1 MSSVKTDKIKL
12 NNMENEKVKKE
23 SIFQNMILW
32 MLSFVSSV
40 LFLLF
45 YSTATS
51 PLTSYYGEDSA
62 FYAMVGA
69 AMKHGLLPYRDFYE
83 MKGPYMFWIE
93 YFGQLISEGRFGTFC
108 IQTINM
114 TLTIGIILCIVNLLL
129 KKMTVKKIQRFIIY
143 ICSVLFSLLIISFT
157 FEGGNLTEEFSYP
170 VMVLCLYL
178 CLKYFDDQDRSP
190 HSDHSLK
197 IGFIYGMAFGFFAFV
212 RIINAAFLGAV
223 LLTIVIYLISKKNW
237 KNILQNAVVFIAGV
251 IVAMLPACIW
261 ALTQGILKDMIRQ
274 VFVLAFSYST
284 ELNMADRFMLVKN
297 FVWPMI
303 VVGMVSIFLY
313 FTGFKK
319 KWPLLLLSVS
329 SAVILMIAVSMGD
342 GYLHYFSLQLPNA
355 VLALYFLI
363 STCLENCETDVKNQN
378 YNKESIQENNLS
390 NIQKEAQ
397 EKNLD
402 NTKKEAQKNDV
413 ENVLKKIE
421 KDNQDNSNKNKTM
434 HIIKIVL
441 SVCIVILAIG
451 MQKDVIHDKTL
462 AVANYT
468 VQSIRQGNPD
478 EGDVVYIQDI
488 MNQIPDDEKDGVY
501 LYGFGSCSQWYA
513 KAGIFPPNKYC
524 DWQPHWIILY
534 PEIKDELLNYI
545 ASRSA
550 KWIVLPNGGEI
561 WPDEI
566 KNSIYENYT
575 EFFVNDYY
583 ILLHEKV
590 E

>member
-12 NNMENEKVKKE
+12 NNMENEKVNKE
-23 SIFQNMILW
+23 SIFQNLILW

-129 KKMTVKKIQRFIIY
+129 KKVTLKKIQKFVIY

-178 CLKYFDDQDRSP
+178 CLKYFDDQDWSP
-190 HSDHSLK
+190 VSNHPLK

-303 VVGMVSIFLY
+303 VIGMVSIFLY
-313 FTGFKK
+313 FTGSKK

-329 SAVILMIAVSMGD
+329 SAVILLIAVSMGD

-363 STCLENCETDVKNQN
+363 SACLGNSETDINDSS
-378 YNKESIQENNLS
+378 YCRESVQEN
-390 NIQKEAQ
+390 
-397 EKNLD
+397 
-402 NTKKEAQKNDV
+402 
-413 ENVLKKIE
+413 
-421 KDNQDNSNKNKTM
+421 
-434 HIIKIVL
+434 IKIVL

-451 MQKDVIHDKTL
+451 MQKNVIRDKTL

-478 EGDVVYIQDI
+478 EGDVAYIQDI
-488 MNQIPDDEKDGVY
+488 MNQIPDDEKDSVY

-534 PEIKDELLNYI
+534 PEIKDELLDYI
-545 ASRSA
+545 GSRSA

-583 ILLHEKV
+583 ILLHEKI

>member
-1 MSSVKTDKIKL
+1 MLSVKTDKIKL
-12 NNMENEKVKKE
+12 NNMENV
-23 SIFQNMILW
+23 FRNLILW
-32 MLSFVSSV
+32 ILSFVSSV

-129 KKMTVKKIQRFIIY
+129 KNVTVKKIQSFIIY

-178 CLKYFDDQDRSP
+178 CLKYFDDQDRSSV
-190 HSDHSLK
+190 SDHPLK

-284 ELNMADRFMLVKN
+284 ELNIADRFMLVKN

-303 VVGMVSIFLY
+303 LIGMVSIFLY
-313 FTGFKK
+313 FTGSKK

-329 SAVILMIAVSMGD
+329 SAVILLIAVSMGD

-363 STCLENCETDVKNQN
+363 GTCLGNCKTDINDSN
-378 YNKESIQENNLS
+378 YCR
-390 NIQKEAQ
+390 
-397 EKNLD
+397 EK
-402 NTKKEAQKNDV
+402 
-413 ENVLKKIE
+413 VLKKIE
-421 KDNQDNSNKNKTM
+421 KDNQDNTAKNKTL
-434 HIIKIVL
+434 HIIQIVL
-441 SVCIVILAIG
+441 SVCIVIFAIC
-451 MQKDVIHDKTL
+451 MQKDVIQDKTL

-468 VQSIRQGNPD
+468 IQSIRQGNPD
-478 EGDVVYIQDI
+478 EGDVIYIQNI
-488 MNQIPDDEKDGVY
+488 MDQIPDNEKDSVY

-534 PEIKDELLNYI
+534 PEIKDELLDYI
-545 ASRSA
+545 DSHSA

-561 WPDEI
+561 WPYEI

>member
-1 MSSVKTDKIKL
+1 MLSVKTDKIKL
-12 NNMENEKVKKE
+12 NNMENEKVNKE
-23 SIFQNMILW
+23 SIFQNLILW
-32 MLSFVSSV
+32 IVSFISSF

-114 TLTIGIILCIVNLLL
+114 TLTIGIILCIVNILL
-129 KKMTVKKIQRFIIY
+129 KKVTVKKIQRFFIY

-178 CLKYFDDQDRSP
+178 CLKYFDNQDRSSV
-190 HSDHSLK
+190 SDHPLK

-223 LLTIVIYLISKKNW
+223 LLTIVIYLIFKKNW
-237 KNILQNAVVFIAGV
+237 KNILQNTVVFIAGV
-251 IVAMLPACIW
+251 IVAMSPACIW

-313 FTGFKK
+313 FTSFKK

-329 SAVILMIAVSMGD
+329 SAVILLIAVSMGD

-355 VLALYFLI
+355 VLALYFFI
-363 STCLENCETDVKNQN
+363 STCLGNCKTD
-378 YNKESIQENNLS
+378 I
-390 NIQKEAQ
+390 
-397 EKNLD
+397 
-402 NTKKEAQKNDV
+402 NDSSYCR

-421 KDNQDNSNKNKTM
+421 KDNQDNTGKNKTL
-434 HIIKIVL
+434 HIIQIVL

-451 MQKDVIHDKTL
+451 MQKDVIRDKTL

-488 MNQIPDDEKDGVY
+488 MNQIPDDEKDSVY

-534 PEIKDELLNYI
+534 PEIKDELLDYI

-575 EFFVNDYY
+575 EFFVNNYY

>member
-1 MSSVKTDKIKL
+1 MLSVKTDKIKL
-12 NNMENEKVKKE
+12 KNKEN
-23 SIFQNMILW
+23 IFQNLILW
-32 MLSFVSSV
+32 ILSFVSSV

-45 YSTATS
+45 YSIATS

-69 AMKHGLLPYRDFYE
+69 AMKHGMLPYRDFYE

-129 KKMTVKKIQRFIIY
+129 KKKTVKKIQRFVIY

-178 CLKYFDDQDRSP
+178 CMRYFDDQDHSP
-190 HSDHSLK
+190 VSDHPLK

-223 LLTIVIYLISKKNW
+223 LLTIVIYLIFKKNW

-251 IVAMLPACIW
+251 IVAILPACIW
-261 ALTQGILKDMIRQ
+261 ALMQGILKDMIRQ

-284 ELNMADRFMLVKN
+284 ELNTADRFMLVKN

-303 VVGMVSIFLY
+303 VIGMVSIFLY
-313 FTGFKK
+313 FTGSKK

-329 SAVILMIAVSMGD
+329 SAVILLIAVSMGD

-363 STCLENCETDVKNQN
+363 GTCLGNCETDINNQN
-378 YNKESIQENNLS
+378 YNKESIQ
-390 NIQKEAQ
+390 K
-397 EKNLD
+397 KNLG
-402 NTKKEAQKNDV
+402 NTKKEPQKNDE
-413 ENVLKKIE
+413 ENVLEKIE
-421 KDNQDNSNKNKTM
+421 KDHQDNSDKNKTL
-434 HIIKIVL
+434 HIIRIVL
-441 SVCIVILAIG
+441 SVCIVILAIC
-451 MQKDVIHDKTL
+451 MQKDVIRDKTL

-468 VQSIRQGNPD
+468 IQSVRQGNPD
-478 EGDVVYIQDI
+478 EGDVAYIQDV
-488 MNQIPDDEKDGVY
+488 MGQIPDEEKDSVY

-534 PEIKDELLNYI
+534 PEIKDELLDYI
-545 ASRSA
+545 GSRYA

>member
-1 MSSVKTDKIKL
+1 MLSVKTDKIKL
-12 NNMENEKVKKE
+12 KNKEN
-23 SIFQNMILW
+23 IFQNLILW
-32 MLSFVSSV
+32 ILSFVSSV

-45 YSTATS
+45 YSIATS

-69 AMKHGLLPYRDFYE
+69 AMKHGMLPYRDFYE

-129 KKMTVKKIQRFIIY
+129 KKMTIKKIQRVVIY

-178 CLKYFDDQDRSP
+178 CLRYFDDQDRSP
-190 HSDHSLK
+190 VSVHSLK

-303 VVGMVSIFLY
+303 VIGMVSIFLY
-313 FTGFKK
+313 FTGSKK

-329 SAVILMIAVSMGD
+329 SAVILLIAVSMGD

-363 STCLENCETDVKNQN
+363 STCLGNCETDINNQN
-378 YNKESIQENNLS
+378 YNKESIQKKNLS
-390 NIQKEAQ
+390 
-397 EKNLD
+397 
-402 NTKKEAQKNDV
+402 NTKKEPQKNDE
-413 ENVLKKIE
+413 ENVLKKIQ
-421 KDNQDNSNKNKTM
+421 KDNQDNSDKNKTL
-434 HIIKIVL
+434 HIIRIVL
-441 SVCIVILAIG
+441 SVCIVILAIC
-451 MQKDVIHDKTL
+451 MQKDVIRDKTL

-468 VQSIRQGNPD
+468 IQSVRQGNPD
-478 EGDVVYIQDI
+478 EGDVAYIQDV
-488 MNQIPDDEKDGVY
+488 MGQIPDEEKDSVY

-534 PEIKDELLNYI
+534 PEIKDELLDYI
-545 ASRSA
+545 GSRYA

>member
-1 MSSVKTDKIKL
+1 MLSVKTDKIKL
-12 NNMENEKVKKE
+12 NNTEN
-23 SIFQNMILW
+23 IIQNLILW
-32 MLSFVSSV
+32 ILSFVSSV

-69 AMKHGLLPYRDFYE
+69 AMKHGMLPYRDFYE

-129 KKMTVKKIQRFIIY
+129 KKMTIKKIQRVVIY

-178 CLKYFDDQDRSP
+178 CLKYFDDQDCSP
-190 HSDHSLK
+190 VSDHSLK

-303 VVGMVSIFLY
+303 VIGMVSIFLY
-313 FTGFKK
+313 FTGSKK

-329 SAVILMIAVSMGD
+329 SAVILLIAVSMGD

-363 STCLENCETDVKNQN
+363 GTCLGNCETDINNQN
-378 YNKESIQENNLS
+378 YNKESIQ
-390 NIQKEAQ
+390 I
-397 EKNLD
+397 KNLG
-402 NTKKEAQKNDV
+402 NTKKEPQKNDE
-413 ENVLKKIE
+413 ENVLEKIE
-421 KDNQDNSNKNKTM
+421 KDHQDNSDKNKTL
-434 HIIKIVL
+434 HIIRIVL
-441 SVCIVILAIG
+441 SVCIVILAIC
-451 MQKDVIHDKTL
+451 MQKDVIRDKTL

-468 VQSIRQGNPD
+468 IQSVRQGNPD
-478 EGDVVYIQDI
+478 EGDVAYIQDV
-488 MNQIPDDEKDGVY
+488 MGQIPDEEKDSVY

-534 PEIKDELLNYI
+534 PEIKDELLDYI
-545 ASRSA
+545 GSCYA

>member
-1 MSSVKTDKIKL
+1 MLSVKTDKIKL
-12 NNMENEKVKKE
+12 KNKEN
-23 SIFQNMILW
+23 IFQNLILW
-32 MLSFVSSV
+32 ILSFVSSV

-69 AMKHGLLPYRDFYE
+69 AMKHGMLPYRDFYE

-114 TLTIGIILCIVNLLL
+114 TLTIGIILCIANLLL
-129 KKMTVKKIQRFIIY
+129 KKMTIKKIQRFVIY

-178 CLKYFDDQDRSP
+178 CMRYFDDQDHSP
-190 HSDHSLK
+190 VSDHPLK

-223 LLTIVIYLISKKNW
+223 LLTIVIYLIFKKNW

-251 IVAMLPACIW
+251 IVAILPACIW
-261 ALTQGILKDMIRQ
+261 ALMQGILKDMIRQ

-284 ELNMADRFMLVKN
+284 ELNTADRFMLVKN

-303 VVGMVSIFLY
+303 VIGMVSIFLY
-313 FTGFKK
+313 FTGSKK

-329 SAVILMIAVSMGD
+329 SAVILLIAVSMGD

-363 STCLENCETDVKNQN
+363 STCLGNCETDINNQN
-378 YNKESIQENNLS
+378 YNKESIQ
-390 NIQKEAQ
+390 K
-397 EKNLD
+397 KNLG
-402 NTKKEAQKNDV
+402 NTKKEPQKNDK
-413 ENVLKKIE
+413 ENVLKKIQ
-421 KDNQDNSNKNKTM
+421 KDNQDNSDKNKTL
-434 HIIKIVL
+434 HIIRIVL

-451 MQKDVIHDKTL
+451 MQKDVIRDKTL

-468 VQSIRQGNPD
+468 IQSIRQGNPD
-478 EGDVVYIQDI
+478 EGDVAYIQDV
-488 MNQIPDDEKDGVY
+488 MGHIPHDEKDSVY

-534 PEIKDELLNYI
+534 PEIKDELLDYI
-545 ASRSA
+545 GSHSA

-583 ILLHEKV
+583 ILLHEKA

>member
-1 MSSVKTDKIKL
+1 MLSVKTDKIKL
-12 NNMENEKVKKE
+12 KNKEN
-23 SIFQNMILW
+23 IFQNLILW
-32 MLSFVSSV
+32 ILSFVSSV

-45 YSTATS
+45 YSIATS

-69 AMKHGLLPYRDFYE
+69 AMKHGMLPYRDFYE

-93 YFGQLISEGRFGTFC
+93 YFGQLILEGRFGTFC

-129 KKMTVKKIQRFIIY
+129 KKKTVKKIQRFVIY

-178 CLKYFDDQDRSP
+178 CMRYFDDQDHSP
-190 HSDHSLK
+190 VSDHPLK

-223 LLTIVIYLISKKNW
+223 LLTIVIYLIFKKNW

-251 IVAMLPACIW
+251 IVAILPACIW
-261 ALTQGILKDMIRQ
+261 ALMQGILKDMIRQ

-284 ELNMADRFMLVKN
+284 ELNTADRFMLVKN

-303 VVGMVSIFLY
+303 VIGMVSIFLY
-313 FTGFKK
+313 FTGSKK

-329 SAVILMIAVSMGD
+329 SAVILLIAVSMGD

-363 STCLENCETDVKNQN
+363 GTCLGNCETDINNQN
-378 YNKESIQENNLS
+378 YNKESIQ
-390 NIQKEAQ
+390 K
-397 EKNLD
+397 KNLG
-402 NTKKEAQKNDV
+402 NTKKEPQKNDE
-413 ENVLKKIE
+413 ENVLEKIE
-421 KDNQDNSNKNKTM
+421 KDNQDNSDKNKTL
-434 HIIKIVL
+434 HIIRIVL
-441 SVCIVILAIG
+441 SVCIVILAIC
-451 MQKDVIHDKTL
+451 MQKDVIRDKTL

-468 VQSIRQGNPD
+468 IQSVRQGNPD
-478 EGDVVYIQDI
+478 EGDVAYIQDV
-488 MNQIPDDEKDGVY
+488 MGQIPDEEKDSVY

-534 PEIKDELLNYI
+534 PEIKDELLDYI
-545 ASRSA
+545 GSRYA

>member
-1 MSSVKTDKIKL
+1 MLSVKTDKIKL
-12 NNMENEKVKKE
+12 NNTEN
-23 SIFQNMILW
+23 IIQNLILW
-32 MLSFVSSV
+32 ILSFVSSV

-69 AMKHGLLPYRDFYE
+69 AMKHGMLPYRDFYE

-129 KKMTVKKIQRFIIY
+129 KKMTIKKIQRVVIY

-178 CLKYFDDQDRSP
+178 CLKYFDDQDCSP
-190 HSDHSLK
+190 VSDHSLK

-303 VVGMVSIFLY
+303 VIGMVSIFLY
-313 FTGFKK
+313 FTGSKK

-329 SAVILMIAVSMGD
+329 SAVILLIAVSMGD

-363 STCLENCETDVKNQN
+363 SACLGNCETDINNQS
-378 YNKESIQENNLS
+378 YNKESIQ
-390 NIQKEAQ
+390 K
-397 EKNLD
+397 KNLG
-402 NTKKEAQKNDV
+402 NTKKSLRKMMKKMFWKK
-413 ENVLKKIE
+413 LKKI
-421 KDNQDNSNKNKTM
+421 
-434 HIIKIVL
+434 
-441 SVCIVILAIG
+441 
-451 MQKDVIHDKTL
+451 
-462 AVANYT
+462 
-468 VQSIRQGNPD
+468 IR
-478 EGDVVYIQDI
+478 
-488 MNQIPDDEKDGVY
+488 
-501 LYGFGSCSQWYA
+501 
-513 KAGIFPPNKYC
+513 
-524 DWQPHWIILY
+524 IILIR
-534 PEIKDELLNYI
+534 IKPCISLESYYLCALL
-545 ASRSA
+545 
-550 KWIVLPNGGEI
+550 
-561 WPDEI
+561 
-566 KNSIYENYT
+566 
-575 EFFVNDYY
+575 F
-583 ILLHEKV
+583 
-590 E
+590 

>member
-12 NNMENEKVKKE
+12 NNMENEKVNKE
-23 SIFQNMILW
+23 SIFQNLILW
-32 MLSFVSSV
+32 ILSFISSV

-129 KKMTVKKIQRFIIY
+129 KKVTVKKIQKFVIY

-178 CLKYFDDQDRSP
+178 CLKYFDDQDRSSVSNHP
-190 HSDHSLK
+190 LK

-303 VVGMVSIFLY
+303 VIGMVSIFLY
-313 FTGFKK
+313 FTSFKK

-329 SAVILMIAVSMGD
+329 SAVILLIAVSMGD

-363 STCLENCETDVKNQN
+363 STCLGNCETDINDSS
-378 YNKESIQENNLS
+378 YCRESVQEN
-390 NIQKEAQ
+390 IR
-397 EKNLD
+397 
-402 NTKKEAQKNDV
+402 
-413 ENVLKKIE
+413 
-421 KDNQDNSNKNKTM
+421 
-434 HIIKIVL
+434 IVL

-451 MQKDVIHDKTL
+451 MQKDVIRDKTL

-488 MNQIPDDEKDGVY
+488 MNQIPDDEKDSVY

-534 PEIKDELLNYI
+534 PEIKDELLDYI
-545 ASRSA
+545 GSRSA

>member
-1 MSSVKTDKIKL
+1 MLSVKTDKIKL
-12 NNMENEKVKKE
+12 NNTEN
-23 SIFQNMILW
+23 IIQNLILW
-32 MLSFVSSV
+32 ILSFVSSV

-69 AMKHGLLPYRDFYE
+69 AMKHGMLPYRDFYE

-93 YFGQLISEGRFGTFC
+93 YFGQLISKGRFGTFC

-129 KKMTVKKIQRFIIY
+129 KKMTIKKIQRVVIY

-178 CLKYFDDQDRSP
+178 CLRYFDDQDRSP
-190 HSDHSLK
+190 VSVHSLK

-303 VVGMVSIFLY
+303 VIGMVSIFLY
-313 FTGFKK
+313 FTGSKK

-329 SAVILMIAVSMGD
+329 SAVILLIAVSMGD

-363 STCLENCETDVKNQN
+363 SACLGNCETDINNQS
-378 YNKESIQENNLS
+378 YNKESIQ
-390 NIQKEAQ
+390 K
-397 EKNLD
+397 KNLG
-402 NTKKEAQKNDV
+402 NTKKEPQKNDE
-413 ENVLKKIE
+413 ENVLEKIE
-421 KDNQDNSNKNKTM
+421 KDNQDNSDKNKTLR
-434 HIIKIVL
+434 IIRIVL
-441 SVCIVILAIG
+441 SVCIVILAIC
-451 MQKDVIHDKTL
+451 MQKDVIRDKTL

-468 VQSIRQGNPD
+468 IQSVRQGNPD
-478 EGDVVYIQDI
+478 EGDVAYIQDV
-488 MNQIPDDEKDGVY
+488 MGQIPDDEKDSVY

-534 PEIKDELLNYI
+534 PEIKAELLDYI
-545 ASRSA
+545 GSRYA

>member
-1 MSSVKTDKIKL
+1 MLSAKTDKIKL
-12 NNMENEKVKKE
+12 NNMENEKANKE
-23 SIFQNMILW
+23 NVFQNLILW
-32 MLSFVSSV
+32 ILSFVSSV

-51 PLTSYYGEDSA
+51 PFTSYYGEDSA

-129 KKMTVKKIQRFIIY
+129 KKVTVKKIQSFIIY

-178 CLKYFDDQDRSP
+178 CLKYFDDQDRSSV
-190 HSDHSLK
+190 SDHPLK

-261 ALTQGILKDMIRQ
+261 ALTQGILKDMICQ

-303 VVGMVSIFLY
+303 LIGMVSVFLY
-313 FTGFKK
+313 FTGSKK

-329 SAVILMIAVSMGD
+329 SAFILLIAVSMGD

-363 STCLENCETDVKNQN
+363 GTCLGNCET
-378 YNKESIQENNLS
+378 
-390 NIQKEAQ
+390 NI
-397 EKNLD
+397 
-402 NTKKEAQKNDV
+402 NDSSYCR

-421 KDNQDNSNKNKTM
+421 KDNQDNTGKNKTL
-434 HIIKIVL
+434 HIIQIVL
-441 SVCIVILAIG
+441 SVCIVILAIC
-451 MQKDVIHDKTL
+451 MQKDVIRDKTL

-468 VQSIRQGNPD
+468 IQSIRQGNPD
-478 EGDVVYIQDI
+478 EGDVIYIQNI
-488 MNQIPDDEKDGVY
+488 MDQIPDNEKDSVY

-534 PEIKDELLNYI
+534 PEIKDELLDYI
-545 ASRSA
+545 SSHSA

>member
-1 MSSVKTDKIKL
+1 MLSVKTDKIKL
-12 NNMENEKVKKE
+12 NNTEN
-23 SIFQNMILW
+23 IFQNLILW
-32 MLSFVSSV
+32 ILSFVSSV

-69 AMKHGLLPYRDFYE
+69 AMKHGMLPYRDFYE

-129 KKMTVKKIQRFIIY
+129 KKKTVKKIQRFVIY

-178 CLKYFDDQDRSP
+178 CLRYFDDQDRSTV
-190 HSDHSLK
+190 SDHPLK

-284 ELNMADRFMLVKN
+284 ELNTADRFMLVKN

-303 VVGMVSIFLY
+303 VIGIVSIFLY
-313 FTGFKK
+313 FTGSKK

-329 SAVILMIAVSMGD
+329 SAVILLIAVSMGD

-363 STCLENCETDVKNQN
+363 GTCLGNCETDINNQN
-378 YNKESIQENNLS
+378 YNKESIQ
-390 NIQKEAQ
+390 I
-397 EKNLD
+397 KNLG
-402 NTKKEAQKNDV
+402 NTKKEPQKNDE
-413 ENVLKKIE
+413 ENVLEKIE
-421 KDNQDNSNKNKTM
+421 KDHQDNSDKNKTL
-434 HIIKIVL
+434 HIIRIVL
-441 SVCIVILAIG
+441 SVCIVILAIC
-451 MQKDVIHDKTL
+451 MQKDVIRDKTL

-468 VQSIRQGNPD
+468 IQSVRQGNPD
-478 EGDVVYIQDI
+478 EGDVAYIQDV
-488 MNQIPDDEKDGVY
+488 MGQIPDEEKDSVY

-534 PEIKDELLNYI
+534 PEIKDELLDYI
-545 ASRSA
+545 GSCYA

>member
-1 MSSVKTDKIKL
+1 MSLVKTDKIKL
-12 NNMENEKVKKE
+12 NNMENEKVNKE
-23 SIFQNMILW
+23 SIFQNLILW
-32 MLSFVSSV
+32 ILSFISSV

-129 KKMTVKKIQRFIIY
+129 KKVTVKKIQKFVIY

-170 VMVLCLYL
+170 VMILCLYL
-178 CLKYFDDQDRSP
+178 CLKYFDDQDRSSV
-190 HSDHSLK
+190 SDHPLK

-284 ELNMADRFMLVKN
+284 ELNMTDRFMLVKN

-303 VVGMVSIFLY
+303 VIGMVSIFLY
-313 FTGFKK
+313 FTGSKK

-329 SAVILMIAVSMGD
+329 SAVILLIAVSMGD

-363 STCLENCETDVKNQN
+363 STCLGNCKTDINDSS
-378 YNKESIQENNLS
+378 YCRESVQEN
-390 NIQKEAQ
+390 
-397 EKNLD
+397 
-402 NTKKEAQKNDV
+402 
-413 ENVLKKIE
+413 
-421 KDNQDNSNKNKTM
+421 
-434 HIIKIVL
+434 IKIVL

-451 MQKDVIHDKTL
+451 MQKDVIRDKTL

-488 MNQIPDDEKDGVY
+488 MNQIPDDEKDSVY

-534 PEIKDELLNYI
+534 PEIKDELLDYI

-583 ILLHEKV
+583 ILLNAKV

>member
-1 MSSVKTDKIKL
+1 MLSVKTDKIKL
-12 NNMENEKVKKE
+12 KNKEN
-23 SIFQNMILW
+23 IFQNLILW
-32 MLSFVSSV
+32 ILSFVSSV

-69 AMKHGLLPYRDFYE
+69 AMKHGMLPYRDFYE

-129 KKMTVKKIQRFIIY
+129 KKMTIKKIQRFVIY

-178 CLKYFDDQDRSP
+178 CLRYFDDQDCSP
-190 HSDHSLK
+190 VSDHSLK

-303 VVGMVSIFLY
+303 VIGMVSIFLY
-313 FTGFKK
+313 FTGSKK

-329 SAVILMIAVSMGD
+329 SAVILLIAVSMGD

-363 STCLENCETDVKNQN
+363 SACLENCETDINDSS
-378 YNKESIQENNLS
+378 YCRESVQENNLS
-390 NIQKEAQ
+390 NIQKETQ
-397 EKNLD
+397 EKNLG
-402 NTKKEAQKNDV
+402 NTKKEPQKNDE
-413 ENVLKKIE
+413 ENVLEKIE
-421 KDNQDNSNKNKTM
+421 KDNQDNSDKNKTL
-434 HIIKIVL
+434 HIIRIVL
-441 SVCIVILAIG
+441 SVCIVILAIC
-451 MQKDVIHDKTL
+451 MQKDVIRDKTL
-462 AVANYT
+462 AGANYT
-468 VQSIRQGNPD
+468 IQSVRQGNPD
-478 EGDVVYIQDI
+478 EGDVAYIQDV
-488 MNQIPDDEKDGVY
+488 MGQIPDDEKDSVY

-534 PEIKDELLNYI
+534 PEIKAELLDYI
-545 ASRSA
+545 GSHSA

>member
-1 MSSVKTDKIKL
+1 MLSVKTDKIKL
-12 NNMENEKVKKE
+12 NNMENEKVNKE
-23 SIFQNMILW
+23 SIFQNLILW
-32 MLSFVSSV
+32 IVSFISSV

-114 TLTIGIILCIVNLLL
+114 TLTIGIILCIVNILL
-129 KKMTVKKIQRFIIY
+129 KKVTVKKIQRFFIY

-178 CLKYFDDQDRSP
+178 CLKYFDNQDRSSV
-190 HSDHSLK
+190 SDHPLK

-223 LLTIVIYLISKKNW
+223 LLTIVIYLIFKKNW

-251 IVAMLPACIW
+251 IVAMFPACIW

-313 FTGFKK
+313 FTSFKK

-329 SAVILMIAVSMGD
+329 SAVILLIAVSMGD

-363 STCLENCETDVKNQN
+363 STCLGNCKTD
-378 YNKESIQENNLS
+378 I
-390 NIQKEAQ
+390 
-397 EKNLD
+397 
-402 NTKKEAQKNDV
+402 NDSSYCR

-421 KDNQDNSNKNKTM
+421 KDNQDNTGKNKTL
-434 HIIKIVL
+434 HIIQIVL
-441 SVCIVILAIG
+441 SVCIVILVIG
-451 MQKDVIHDKTL
+451 MQKDVIRDKTL

-488 MNQIPDDEKDGVY
+488 MNQIPDDEKDSVY

-534 PEIKDELLNYI
+534 PEIKDELLDYI

-575 EFFVNDYY
+575 EFFVNNYY

>member
-23 SIFQNMILW
+23 SIFQNLILW
-32 MLSFVSSV
+32 ILSFVSSV

-129 KKMTVKKIQRFIIY
+129 KKVTVKKIQRFVIY

-190 HSDHSLK
+190 VSDHPLK

-261 ALTQGILKDMIRQ
+261 ALTQGILKDMIHQ

-303 VVGMVSIFLY
+303 VIGMVSIFLY
-313 FTGFKK
+313 FTSFKK

-329 SAVILMIAVSMGD
+329 SAVILLIAVSMGD

-363 STCLENCETDVKNQN
+363 STCLGNCETDINDSS
-378 YNKESIQENNLS
+378 YCRESVQEN
-390 NIQKEAQ
+390 
-397 EKNLD
+397 
-402 NTKKEAQKNDV
+402 
-413 ENVLKKIE
+413 
-421 KDNQDNSNKNKTM
+421 
-434 HIIKIVL
+434 IKIVL
-441 SVCIVILAIG
+441 SVCIVILAVG
-451 MQKDVIHDKTL
+451 MQKDVIRDKTL

-488 MNQIPDDEKDGVY
+488 MNQIPDDEKDSVY

-534 PEIKDELLNYI
+534 PEIKDELLDYI
-545 ASRSA
+545 GSHSS

-566 KNSIYENYT
+566 KNFIYENYT

>member
-1 MSSVKTDKIKL
+1 MLSVKTDKIKL
-12 NNMENEKVKKE
+12 NNTEN
-23 SIFQNMILW
+23 IIQNLILW
-32 MLSFVSSV
+32 ILSFVSSV

-69 AMKHGLLPYRDFYE
+69 AMKHGMLPYRDFYE

-129 KKMTVKKIQRFIIY
+129 KKMTIKKIQRFVIY

-178 CLKYFDDQDRSP
+178 CLRYFDDQDCSP
-190 HSDHSLK
+190 VSDHSLK

-223 LLTIVIYLISKKNW
+223 LLTIVIYLIFKKNW

-303 VVGMVSIFLY
+303 VIGMVSIFLY
-313 FTGFKK
+313 FTGSKK

-329 SAVILMIAVSMGD
+329 SAVILLIAVSMGD

-363 STCLENCETDVKNQN
+363 GTCLGNCETDINNQS
-378 YNKESIQENNLS
+378 YNKESIQ
-390 NIQKEAQ
+390 K
-397 EKNLD
+397 KNLGS
-402 NTKKEAQKNDV
+402 TKKEPQKNDE
-413 ENVLKKIE
+413 ENVLEKIE
-421 KDNQDNSNKNKTM
+421 KDNQDNSDKNKTLR
-434 HIIKIVL
+434 IIRIVL
-441 SVCIVILAIG
+441 SVCIVILAIC
-451 MQKDVIHDKTL
+451 MQKDVIRDKTL

-468 VQSIRQGNPD
+468 IQSVRQGNPD
-478 EGDVVYIQDI
+478 EGDVTYIQDV
-488 MNQIPDDEKDGVY
+488 MGQIPDDEKDSVY

-534 PEIKDELLNYI
+534 PEIKAELLDYI
-545 ASRSA
+545 GSRYA

>member
-12 NNMENEKVKKE
+12 NNMENEKVNKE
-23 SIFQNMILW
+23 SIFQNLILW
-32 MLSFVSSV
+32 ILSFVSSV

-129 KKMTVKKIQRFIIY
+129 KKVTVKKIQRFVIY

-178 CLKYFDDQDRSP
+178 CLKYFDDQDRSTVSNHP
-190 HSDHSLK
+190 LK

-261 ALTQGILKDMIRQ
+261 ALTQGILKDMIHQ

-303 VVGMVSIFLY
+303 VIGMVSIFLY
-313 FTGFKK
+313 FTSFKK

-329 SAVILMIAVSMGD
+329 SAVILLIAVSMGD

-363 STCLENCETDVKNQN
+363 STCLGNCETDINDSS
-378 YNKESIQENNLS
+378 YCRESVQEN
-390 NIQKEAQ
+390 
-397 EKNLD
+397 
-402 NTKKEAQKNDV
+402 
-413 ENVLKKIE
+413 
-421 KDNQDNSNKNKTM
+421 
-434 HIIKIVL
+434 IKIVL
-441 SVCIVILAIG
+441 SVCIVILAVG
-451 MQKDVIHDKTL
+451 MQKDVIRDKTL

-488 MNQIPDDEKDGVY
+488 MNQIPDDEKDSVY

-534 PEIKDELLNYI
+534 PEIKDELLDYI
-545 ASRSA
+545 GSHSS

>member
-12 NNMENEKVKKE
+12 NNMENEKVNKE

-32 MLSFVSSV
+32 ILSFVSSV

-129 KKMTVKKIQRFIIY
+129 KKVTVKKIQRFVIY

-178 CLKYFDDQDRSP
+178 CLKYFDDQDRSSV
-190 HSDHSLK
+190 SDHPLK

-237 KNILQNAVVFIAGV
+237 KNIFQNAVVFIAGV

-303 VVGMVSIFLY
+303 VIGMVSIFLY

-329 SAVILMIAVSMGD
+329 SAVILLIAVSMGD

-363 STCLENCETDVKNQN
+363 STCLGNCETDINDSS
-378 YNKESIQENNLS
+378 YCRESVQEN
-390 NIQKEAQ
+390 
-397 EKNLD
+397 
-402 NTKKEAQKNDV
+402 
-413 ENVLKKIE
+413 
-421 KDNQDNSNKNKTM
+421 
-434 HIIKIVL
+434 IKIVL

-451 MQKDVIHDKTL
+451 MQKDVIRDKTL

-468 VQSIRQGNPD
+468 VQSICQGNPD
-478 EGDVVYIQDI
+478 EGDVAYIQDI
-488 MNQIPDDEKDGVY
+488 MNQIPDGEKDSVY

-534 PEIKDELLNYI
+534 PEIKDELLDYI
-545 ASRSA
+545 GSRSV

-583 ILLHEKV
+583 VLLNAKIG
-590 E
+590 

>member
-1 MSSVKTDKIKL
+1 MLSVKTDKIKL
-12 NNMENEKVKKE
+12 KNKEN
-23 SIFQNMILW
+23 IFQNLILW
-32 MLSFVSSV
+32 ILSFVSSV

-69 AMKHGLLPYRDFYE
+69 AMKHGMLPYRDFYE

-129 KKMTVKKIQRFIIY
+129 KKKTVKKIQRFVIY

-178 CLKYFDDQDRSP
+178 CLRYFDDQDRSP
-190 HSDHSLK
+190 VSDHSLK

-303 VVGMVSIFLY
+303 VIGIVSIFLY
-313 FTGFKK
+313 FTGSKK

-329 SAVILMIAVSMGD
+329 SAVILLIAVSMGD

-355 VLALYFLI
+355 MLALYFLI
-363 STCLENCETDVKNQN
+363 GTCLGNCETDINNQN
-378 YNKESIQENNLS
+378 YNKESIQ
-390 NIQKEAQ
+390 K
-397 EKNLD
+397 KNLG
-402 NTKKEAQKNDV
+402 NTKKEPQKNDE
-413 ENVLKKIE
+413 ENVLEKIE
-421 KDNQDNSNKNKTM
+421 KDHQDNSDKNKTL
-434 HIIKIVL
+434 HIIRIVL
-441 SVCIVILAIG
+441 SVCIVILAIC
-451 MQKDVIHDKTL
+451 MQKDVIRDKTL

-468 VQSIRQGNPD
+468 IQSVRQGNPD
-478 EGDVVYIQDI
+478 EGDVAYIQDV
-488 MNQIPDDEKDGVY
+488 MGQIPDEEKDSVY

-534 PEIKDELLNYI
+534 PEIKDELLDYI
-545 ASRSA
+545 GSRYA

-561 WPDEI
+561 WPGEI

>member
-1 MSSVKTDKIKL
+1 MLSVKTDKIKL
-12 NNMENEKVKKE
+12 KNKEN
-23 SIFQNMILW
+23 IFQNLILW
-32 MLSFVSSV
+32 ILSFVSSV

-45 YSTATS
+45 YSIATS

-69 AMKHGLLPYRDFYE
+69 AMKHGMLPYRDFYE

-129 KKMTVKKIQRFIIY
+129 KKKTVKKIQRFVIY

-178 CLKYFDDQDRSP
+178 CMRYFDDQNRSP
-190 HSDHSLK
+190 VSDHPLK

-223 LLTIVIYLISKKNW
+223 LLTIVIYLIFKKNW

-251 IVAMLPACIW
+251 IVAILPACIW
-261 ALTQGILKDMIRQ
+261 ALMQGILKDMIRQ

-284 ELNMADRFMLVKN
+284 ELNTADRFMLVKN

-303 VVGMVSIFLY
+303 VIGMVSIFLY
-313 FTGFKK
+313 FTGSKK

-329 SAVILMIAVSMGD
+329 SAVILLIAVSMGD

-363 STCLENCETDVKNQN
+363 STCLGNCETDINNQN
-378 YNKESIQENNLS
+378 YNKESIQ
-390 NIQKEAQ
+390 K
-397 EKNLD
+397 KNLC
-402 NTKKEAQKNDV
+402 NTKKEPQKNDE
-413 ENVLKKIE
+413 ENVLKKIQ
-421 KDNQDNSNKNKTM
+421 KDNQDNSDKNKTL
-434 HIIKIVL
+434 HIIRIIL
-441 SVCIVILAIG
+441 SVCIIILAIG
-451 MQKDVIHDKTL
+451 MQKDVIRDKTL

-468 VQSIRQGNPD
+468 IQSIRQGNPD
-478 EGDVVYIQDI
+478 EGDVVYIQDV
-488 MNQIPDDEKDGVY
+488 MGHIPHDEKDSVY

-534 PEIKDELLNYI
+534 PEIKDELLDYI
-545 ASRSA
+545 GSHFA

>member
-12 NNMENEKVKKE
+12 NNMENEKVNKE
-23 SIFQNMILW
+23 SIFQNLILW
-32 MLSFVSSV
+32 ILSFVSSV

-129 KKMTVKKIQRFIIY
+129 KKMTVKKIQRFVIY

-178 CLKYFDDQDRSP
+178 CLKYFDDQDRSSV
-190 HSDHSLK
+190 SDHPLK

-237 KNILQNAVVFIAGV
+237 KNILQNAAVFIAGV

-303 VVGMVSIFLY
+303 VIGMISIFLY
-313 FTGFKK
+313 FTGSKK

-329 SAVILMIAVSMGD
+329 SAVILLIAVSMGD

-363 STCLENCETDVKNQN
+363 STCLGNCKTDINN
-378 YNKESIQENNLS
+378 SSYCRESVQEN
-390 NIQKEAQ
+390 
-397 EKNLD
+397 
-402 NTKKEAQKNDV
+402 
-413 ENVLKKIE
+413 
-421 KDNQDNSNKNKTM
+421 
-434 HIIKIVL
+434 IKIVL

-451 MQKDVIHDKTL
+451 MQKDVIRDKTL

-488 MNQIPDDEKDGVY
+488 MNQIPDDEKDSVY

-513 KAGIFPPNKYC
+513 KADIFPPNKYC

-534 PEIKDELLNYI
+534 PEIKDELLDYI
-545 ASRSA
+545 GSRSA

>member
-1 MSSVKTDKIKL
+1 MLSVKKDKIKL
-12 NNMENEKVKKE
+12 NNTEN
-23 SIFQNMILW
+23 IFQNLILW
-32 MLSFVSSV
+32 ILSFVSSV

-69 AMKHGLLPYRDFYE
+69 AMKHGMLPYRDFYE

-129 KKMTVKKIQRFIIY
+129 KKMTIKKIQRFVIY

-178 CLKYFDDQDRSP
+178 CLRYFDDQDRSP
-190 HSDHSLK
+190 VSDHSFK

-303 VVGMVSIFLY
+303 VIGMVSIFLY
-313 FTGFKK
+313 FTGSKK

-329 SAVILMIAVSMGD
+329 SAVILLIAVSMGD

-363 STCLENCETDVKNQN
+363 SACLGNCETDINNQS
-378 YNKESIQENNLS
+378 YNKESIQ
-390 NIQKEAQ
+390 K
-397 EKNLD
+397 KNLG
-402 NTKKEAQKNDV
+402 NAKKEPQKKDE
-413 ENVLKKIE
+413 ENVLEKIE
-421 KDNQDNSNKNKTM
+421 KDNQDNSDKNKTL
-434 HIIKIVL
+434 HIIRIVL

-451 MQKDVIHDKTL
+451 MQKDVIRDKTL

-468 VQSIRQGNPD
+468 IQSVCQGNPD
-478 EGDVVYIQDI
+478 EGDVAYIQDV
-488 MNQIPDDEKDGVY
+488 MGQIPDDEKDSVY

-534 PEIKDELLNYI
+534 PEIKAELLDYI
-545 ASRSA
+545 GSRYA

-561 WPDEI
+561 WPNEI